1 MQNLLFKEA
10 TSGALALVRI
20 LEFGNKI
27 GSKRVCLCLYQQTC
41 TTCKIMTV
49 KDLMMPNS
57 KVWNYEVLCGM
68 FEANRVSTIMNTPL
82 FAPVN
87 EDTIVWKLEHNGTT

>member
-1 MQNLLFKEA
+1 
-10 TSGALALVRI
+10 
-20 LEFGNKI
+20 
-27 GSKRVCLCLYQQTC
+27 
-41 TTCKIMTV
+41 
-49 KDLMMPNS
+49 MMPNS

>member
-1 MQNLLFKEA
+1 MSLPLSTDMYNLQNH
-10 TSGALALVRI
+10 
-20 LEFGNKI
+20 
-27 GSKRVCLCLYQQTC
+27 
-41 TTCKIMTV
+41 MTV